1 MIINANSVNIPL
13 PDNSVQCVVTSP
25 PYWGLRKYDG
35 AQDNIWGGN
44 ADCQHEWQTHRQA
57 PSGGRNTAENP
68 PNTGGN
74 FTQQTVSNP
83 SRDGVISSFCQRCGA
98 WRGGLGLEPTPEMF
112 IDHMVQIF
120 REVKRVLRDDGVAWV
135 NMGDSYAGSGKGAGT
150 KIAKESYIP
159 ASGDIPT
166 ARKVPQG
173 LKPKDLIMIPHR
185 LALALQADGWWVRS
199 DVIWS
204 KNNPMPESLRGW
216 RWEQCKVKVAKS
228 EHATV
233 HNIKGGHKK
242 MLEDASVHQGMSPE
256 FLAVYENCTG
266 CDKCKDNN
274 GLVLRRGSWR
284 PTSSHEHL
292 FMLAKSS
299 MYYSDGESVKE
310 PHTESTLKRITYGL
324 KHKHPDNIGVGIPPV
339 DTKQMGTRFAPKS
352 GRNLRNVWNIP
363 TTPYKG
369 AHYATF
375 PPELARRCVLSST
388 SRHACSECGMAW
400 SRKLEKPVAPY
411 KDTRAHGR
419 HVPTGNKKISGAKL
433 QEWLDANPAKTLGY
447 MPSCQ
452 CDAGVQPCVV
462 LDPFAGSGTV
472 GQVSRELPYQRDFVG
487 LDISYEYLHG
497 QALLRSER
505 ITTKASLQELPM
517 FADDNGG
524 K

>member
-1 MIINANSVNIPL
+1 MIVNANSVHIPL

-35 AQDNIWGGN
+35 AQDYKW
-44 ADCQHEWQTHRQA
+44 D
-57 PSGGRNTAENP
+57 
-68 PNTGGN
+68 
-74 FTQQTVSNP
+74 
-83 SRDGVISSFCQRCGA
+83 DG
-98 WRGGLGLEPTPEMF
+98 WTGGLGLEPTPEMF

-135 NMGDSYAGSGKGAGT
+135 NMGDCYAQNKGTMRGDNETSAKAIHRQMLRGT
-150 KIAKESYIP
+150 STGQHGGWEGR
-159 ASGDIPT
+159 ASRAANT
-166 ARKVPQG
+166 AIG
-173 LKPKDLIMIPHR
+173 NLKPKDLVMMPHR

-199 DVIWS
+199 DVIWA
-204 KNNPMPESLRGW
+204 KPNPMPESVNGW
-216 RWEQCKVKVAKS
+216 RWEQCK
-228 EHATV
+228 
-233 HNIKGGHKK
+233 
-242 MLEDASVHQGMSPE
+242 D
-256 FLAVYENCTG
+256 CTG

-284 PTSSHEHL
+284 PTSSHEHI

-299 MYYSDGESVKE
+299 MYYSDGEAVREKNTFKTKWNE
-310 PHTESTLKRITYGL
+310 PNKRHLTRSHGNSELSTKTGQGFHRVGSIT
-324 KHKHPDNIGVGIPPV
+324 
-339 DTKQMGTRFAPKS
+339 A
-352 GRNLRNVWNIP
+352 GRNLRNVWHIP
-363 TTPYKG
+363 TAPYKG

-388 SRHACSECGMAW
+388 SRHACSKCGMAW
-400 SRKLEKPVAPY
+400 SRYDE
-411 KDTRAHGR
+411 
-419 HVPTGNKKISGAKL
+419 S
-433 QEWLDANPAKTLGY
+433 Y

-452 CDAGVQPCVV
+452 CDAGTKPCVV
-462 LDPFAGSGTV
+462 LDVFAGSGTV
-472 GQVSRELPYQRDFVG
+472 GQVCRELPYQRDFVG